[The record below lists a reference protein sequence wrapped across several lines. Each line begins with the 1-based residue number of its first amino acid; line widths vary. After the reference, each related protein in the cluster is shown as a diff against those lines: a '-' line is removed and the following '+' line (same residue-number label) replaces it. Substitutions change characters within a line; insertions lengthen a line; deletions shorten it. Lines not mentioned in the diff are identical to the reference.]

1 MSCQVGIV
9 FTTLFDQVARFAIE
23 QFLLWTLNAGSPV
36 SWAQMVPQ
44 GLLLARFILGAV
56 FVGLSR
62 PEFNPVCVPT
72 SSVLAVAIV
81 TVALDAVVIAT
92 LAWRALSG
100 GMVRDV
106 SRGSARS
113 KSVLMILTGLA
124 IWTAVGALILETLR
138 IAC

>member
-1 MSCQVGIV
+1 M
-9 FTTLFDQVARFAIE
+9 ARFAIE
-23 QFLLWTLNAGSPV
+23 QFLLWTLNANSQV

-44 GLLLARFILGAV
+44 GLLLGRFILGAV

-72 SSVLAVAIV
+72 SSVLPVAIV
-81 TVALDAVVIAT
+81 TVALDAVIIAT

-100 GMVRDV
+100 GMVRSV

-113 KSVLMILTGLA
+113 KSVLLTLTGLA
-124 IWTAVGALILETLR
+124 IWTAV
-138 IAC
+138 